1 MGRRFHEW
9 AGRNKTGAHDGSW
22 AFSPGQVR
30 SGLDFSTK
38 RGRQARWNRM
48 DGFQSLKTGP
58 DRGREGGKE
67 MTPTRLFM
75 HHRDLNDTQGNLGRI
90 SILFAHVLQVPF
102 M

>member
-1 MGRRFHEW
+1 
-9 AGRNKTGAHDGSW
+9 
-22 AFSPGQVR
+22 
-30 SGLDFSTK
+30 
-38 RGRQARWNRM
+38 M

>member
-1 MGRRFHEW
+1 MGIFPR
-9 AGRNKTGAHDGSW
+9 S
-22 AFSPGQVR
+22 GQVR

-90 SILFAHVLQVPF
+90 SILLHMIFRFPSCGGAGR
-102 M
+102 